1 MANGFDFGRMNSSAN
16 AYQSPN
22 RRYSQMLLQSLPQ
35 RPRRGNIGLAADLL
49 QSGLG
54 AYFGVK
60 DIGQQQAAQQVFA
73 SGAKGGDLKAAMS
86 ALEGL
91 SGNPYAQNRLQNL
104 LMQQVSQSQKE
115 KQRLKELGSER
126 ETYAFQQKHKAF
138 APTKLVSGRDVPY
151 APEVQRQRVERAQ
164 AAKPSWGQMPGVPGM
179 MVSSTGQMQ
188 AVPQTPQQAAQTKL
202 ETEAAQAQAQAKRGF
217 PQVREKA
224 QETLAN
230 LQSLR
235 EHPGL
240 PGIIGAPDTIS
251 GAAYKAFGVA
261 PPGTDEAGFLA
272 RLDQIGGQQFL
283 QAFESLKGGGAI
295 TEVEGKKAT
304 EAMSRLTKTG
314 LSEDAYRL
322 AISDLENVVKKGLA
336 RASAAAGM
344 GQPQLPGGQVAPIA
358 AGMGQPQLPGGQ
370 VAPIAAGMGQPQ
382 LPGGQVAPIAVGM
395 GQPQLPGVQL
405 PSGVGQDLLSV
416 YNRSPV
422 SRGDSVDDVIQV
434 QSIEQAMQLPP
445 GTRFLTPDG
454 RMKTR

>member
-1 MANGFDFGRMNSSAN
+1 MASAYDFGRMTPAKS

-22 RRYSQMLLQSLPQ
+22 RRLSQLLMQGQMGQPRQ
-35 RPRRGNIGLAADLL
+35 QRRGTTGQLVDFL

-54 AYFGVK
+54 AYMMQK
-60 DIGQQQAAQQVFA
+60 DMGQEQAAQKAFA
-73 SGAKGGDLKAAMS
+73 EGMHGGDLKGATT

-104 LMQQVSQSQKE
+104 LMQQIGQSQKE

-138 APTKLVSGRDVPY
+138 APTKLVPGKDVPY
-151 APEVQRQRVERAQ
+151 APEVQRQRVEQAQ

-217 PQVREKA
+217 PQIQEKA
-224 QETLAN
+224 QETLTN

-240 PGIIGAPDTIS
+240 PGVVGVPDTLS
-251 GAAYKAFGVA
+251 GAAFKAFGVA

-295 TEVEGKKAT
+295 TEVEGKKASD
-304 EAMSRLTKTG
+304 AMSRLTKTG

-322 AISDLENVVKKGLA
+322 AISDLENVVKKGLT
-336 RASAAAGM
+336 RAGVAAGIEPQMPIGGM
-344 GQPQLPGGQVAPIA
+344 GQPQVAIPPIDQPQVAIPPID
-358 AGMGQPQLPGGQ
+358 QPQLTRGIAPAVTVPPGPQLSRPG
-370 VAPIAAGMGQPQ
+370 VAPD
-382 LPGGQVAPIAVGM
+382 
-395 GQPQLPGVQL
+395 
-405 PSGVGQDLLSV
+405 VGQNLLSV
-416 YNRSPV
+416 YDRSPAP
-422 SRGDSVDDVIQV
+422 RMDSGDDVIQV
-434 QSIEQAMQLPP
+434 QSVEQAMRLPP